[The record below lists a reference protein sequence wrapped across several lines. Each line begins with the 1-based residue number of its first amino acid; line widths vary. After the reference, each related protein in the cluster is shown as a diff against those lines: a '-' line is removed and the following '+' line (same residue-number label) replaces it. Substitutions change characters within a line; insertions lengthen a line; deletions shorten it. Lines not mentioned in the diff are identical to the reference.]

1 MSDTNFTS
9 SRANN
14 SKTWLTVEEVRR
26 RLSYDPITGA
36 LTRKVARNSNLIG
49 KETKSIDASG
59 YIQVNIGGT
68 ICKGHRLAWFIY
80 YGKWPDGH
88 IDHVNGIR
96 NDNSISNLREVTN
109 AINCQNKR
117 SPLPSN
123 KLGVLGVSYN
133 KGAYR
138 AAVMLNR
145 KQHHLGRFST
155 VEEASAAYVAAKRLI
170 HAGCT
175 L

>member
-1 MSDTNFTS
+1 MSDSNSTT
-9 SRANN
+9 RGINN
-14 SKTWLTVEEVRR
+14 DKTWLTADEANR
-26 RLSYDPITGA
+26 RLSYDPLTGA
-36 LTRKVARNSNLIG
+36 LTWKVARNSKLIG

-59 YIQVNIGGT
+59 YIQVNICGT

-80 YGKWPDGH
+80 YGQWPEGH
-88 IDHVNGIR
+88 IDHINGDR
-96 NDNSISNLREVTN
+96 ADNRIANLRVVTN

-117 SPLPSN
+117 EPLPAN
-123 KLGVLGVSYN
+123 KLGVLGVTFN

-138 AAVMLNR
+138 ASVMLNR

-155 VEEASAAYVAAKRLI
+155 IEEASAAYVSAKRIL
-170 HAGCT
+170 HDGCT